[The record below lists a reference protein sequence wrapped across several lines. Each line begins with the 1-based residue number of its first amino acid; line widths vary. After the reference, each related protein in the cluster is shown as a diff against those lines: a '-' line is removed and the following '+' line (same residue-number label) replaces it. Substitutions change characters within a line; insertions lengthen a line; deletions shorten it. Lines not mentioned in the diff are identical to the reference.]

1 MKICNDSPPYQ
12 SKIRR
17 LLAEY
22 VKPCTRE
29 EECYAPFVNTF
40 NHALKEMKE
49 CSLPLLRE
57 INKKED
63 LDIMFHRNDPKDL
76 TGIHG
81 GLKTLGCP
89 DVVLVAHGSAF
100 RAAGDSARVPSMP
113 WDDLAFKVA
122 LEKPYESFRW
132 ADCLSCQEFKRHKDP
147 SGTLPH
153 EYTDTFTL
161 SITPLSNLD
170 QEHPNEDGV
179 WRKDFAAVRP
189 SSSSSQHLNT
199 PRKSIT
205 KCKSPDQSGGSMSK
219 KPKVEGEKELPPIVQ
234 CGIYGAEMLMRGPYA
249 AHAINLLII
258 DNCVWVW
265 WYDRQGAIQSSG
277 VNFVTDLPYFLVL
290 LAVFQRFTL
299 KDWGIETSLMNE
311 AEKHHRRII
320 SSAGKYLAEEHPHH
334 DRQSLY
340 MTAIACLAEI
350 YWPEIE
356 RRSEVDILKVIEAK
370 SEGDDLVRGHI
381 PFLVDSQDLAY
392 STGTIRDEISLL
404 GELRR
409 EGGNVVSSPR
419 LLRVILL
426 RKLEPIENLKG
437 VLFVRAWIDC
447 YRCHFRLWL
456 HGVEHGDISLYNL
469 MYNPDTKRGVL
480 NDFDLT
486 VIREGSEERKPT
498 GKECTGTVP
507 FMALDLLMPDYYSGK
522 ITRLYRHDLES
533 FVWVLP
539 FVLLRN
545 YSTDQDT
552 QLNTWCTRALRACE
566 AVWKG
571 IGLGG
576 FNWLIKLTMHKKEDT
591 ELWYGS
597 SEDSARK
604 MLKMFEEKITTSLG
618 THPVAEFHFD
628 PLSEVQLRL

>member
-1 MKICNDSPPYQ
+1 MIDRAQ
-12 SKIRR
+12 S
-17 LLAEY
+17 
-22 VKPCTRE
+22 
-29 EECYAPFVNTF
+29 
-40 NHALKEMKE
+40 
-49 CSLPLLRE
+49 
-57 INKKED
+57 
-63 LDIMFHRNDPKDL
+63 
-76 TGIHG
+76 
-81 GLKTLGCP
+81 
-89 DVVLVAHGSAF
+89 
-100 RAAGDSARVPSMP
+100 
-113 WDDLAFKVA
+113 
-122 LEKPYESFRW
+122 
-132 ADCLSCQEFKRHKDP
+132 
-147 SGTLPH
+147 
-153 EYTDTFTL
+153 
-161 SITPLSNLD
+161 
-170 QEHPNEDGV
+170 
-179 WRKDFAAVRP
+179 
-189 SSSSSQHLNT
+189 
-199 PRKSIT
+199 
-205 KCKSPDQSGGSMSK
+205 
-219 KPKVEGEKELPPIVQ
+219 
-234 CGIYGAEMLMRGPYA
+234 
-249 AHAINLLII
+249 
-258 DNCVWVW
+258 
-265 WYDRQGAIQSSG
+265 
-277 VNFVTDLPYFLVL
+277 FVTDLPYFLVL

-320 SSAGKYLAEEHPHH
+320 SSAGKYLAEERPHH
-334 DRQSLY
+334 DREDFQFTCSTGIKVSVARSEPVYDRYSLLGRGTSVY
-340 MTAIACLAEI
+340 KAKREVPNGEELVMKI

-447 YRCHFRLWL
+447 YRCHFRFWL

-552 QLNTWCTRALRACE
+552 QLNTWCTSDYNQCRKEKLDFLITNLYNAGALRACE

-604 MLKMFEEKITTSLG
+604 MLKMFEEKLG
-618 THPVAEFHFD
+618 THPVAEFHFE
-628 PLSEVQLRL
+628 PLSKVQLRL